1 MSQSP
6 PVDLYFYVKCAKPLI
21 FALSSLSDRSLACAW
36 LKRLVEDSSL
46 SELQKNNYVKLLIYF
61 LQKRKLGPPFNNHP
75 SKVKDLAEMP
85 QSDESPRARSYN
97 YDFSGDLLSY
107 VAYQDIEDFGV
118 HCYYAMSKQ
127 PITVW
132 DRFDKSLFPSG
143 VERRPQGPDLADE
156 DGQAKA
162 AVPDKELE
170 EKKNE
175 FAAKLEKKV
184 RGENK
189 KVMFLVS
196 PLGTEAEPD
205 DRIPPSWGSN
215 LLLDNV
221 DK

>member
-85 QSDESPRARSYN
+85 Q
-97 YDFSGDLLSY
+97 
-107 VAYQDIEDFGV
+107 V
-118 HCYYAMSKQ
+118 
-127 PITVW
+127 
-132 DRFDKSLFPSG
+132 G